1 MTRRFD
7 VPLIL
12 VAKDDNFGVMPP
24 DSTAT
29 SARIEQLS
37 FEEFCRVEEAWD
49 DLALGV
55 ASPVPFMCHTWLRL
69 WWRHFGAGQEF
80 VGVVVREGDR
90 LLAAAPIAIRRGS
103 PGLTIGEIVGTG
115 PVPTRGMGLSDKAD
129 FLVRAGCG
137 EAGRSLA
144 AAVVELLERI
154 DVLDIKGCDAGS
166 PTHGDLQAAAPG
178 SVHVME
184 RSVSP
189 YLALAAPWED
199 YVRSR
204 SRNFRKHLKKYWRLL
219 AEAGAMQVV
228 RMESGA
234 DAESWMADVFTVND
248 ASWKSGRGTNL
259 FRSPPIRAF
268 FAELVPAMAAKGRI
282 DLHVVRL
289 DGKPAVYELCF
300 DFADRLFSYNGA
312 YRADLGRGSPGT
324 ALTAAVIESACNR
337 DRIEYDL
344 LRGDEGHKLRW
355 SETLRTELQ
364 VLVPAGRAGARVKT
378 LLGPHLKARLKRWSW
393 LAKRVDRLSGLASRF
408 RYRD

>member
-1 MTRRFD
+1 

-12 VAKDDNFGVMPP
+12 DAKDDNFGVMPP
-24 DSTAT
+24 DPTAAA
-29 SARIEQLS
+29 ARVEQLS
-37 FEEFCRVEEAWD
+37 FEEFCRVGQAWD
-49 DLALGV
+49 DLALSV
-55 ASPVPFMCHTWLRL
+55 ASPVPFMCHAWLRL
-69 WWRHFGAGQEF
+69 WWKHFGAGQEF
-80 VGVVVREGDR
+80 VAVVVREGDR

-103 PGLTIGEIVGTG
+103 PALTIGEIVGTG

-129 FLVRAGCG
+129 LLVRTGSEDAGG
-137 EAGRSLA
+137 LLA
-144 AAVVELLERI
+144 KGIVELLERI
-154 DVLDIKGCDAGS
+154 DVLDIKGCDVS
-166 PTHGDLQAAAPG
+166 SLTRGDLETAAPG
-178 SVHVME
+178 PVRVIE

-189 YLALAAPWED
+189 YLALSGGWED

-219 AEAGAMQVV
+219 EGTGAMQVV
-228 RMESGA
+228 RMEPDA
-234 DAESWMADVFTVND
+234 DAAAWMAEVFAVND
-248 ASWKSGRGTNL
+248 VSWKSGRGTNL
-259 FRSPPIRAF
+259 FRSPAIRAF

-300 DFADRLFSYNGA
+300 DFADRLFSYNSA

-324 ALTAAVIESACNR
+324 ALTAAVIESACDR
-337 DRIEYDL
+337 GRIEYDL

-364 VLVPAGRAGARVKT
+364 VLVPARRAGARVKT
-378 LLGPHLKARLKRWSW
+378 LFGPQLKARLKQWSW
-393 LAKRVDRLSGLASRF
+393 LAERVDRLSGLASRF